1 MSNAAPPAHY
11 DSPWKAALTHAFRAF
26 MEFYF
31 RELYA
36 QIDWTKRPRFRDTEL
51 AQIGFGDVPAEI
63 RADKLVEVCAGGRRA
78 MVLLNVEVLCPTR
91 GLKAGQE
98 KGLERGRKKGA
109 AELLESQ
116 LTLRFGAL
124 PDSVRKKLANASEQ
138 QLANWGAAV
147 LDAPSLKHVFK

>member
-36 QIDWTKRPRFRDTEL
+36 QIDWTKRPRFRDKEL

-78 MVLLNVEVLCPTR
+78 M
-91 GLKAGQE
+91 
-98 KGLERGRKKGA
+98 
-109 AELLESQ
+109 
-116 LTLRFGAL
+116 GAL
-124 PDSVRKKLANASEQ
+124 ECRGPLPYE
-138 QLANWGAAV
+138 G
-147 LDAPSLKHVFK
+147 P